1 MDRFG
6 EQMTVLAKGSGYSS
20 NLRCRVDMRAVWGSA
35 VINGGYGAVRGD
47 LIECAGGTVVF
58 PLLGSVDPTSFGFY
72 WALFTGLF
80 VSFSVAWTVKKFQ
93 NKPKE

>member
-1 MDRFG
+1 MKTNKWKEHSISLIFG
-6 EQMTVLAKGSGYSS
+6 
-20 NLRCRVDMRAVWGSA
+20 
-35 VINGGYGAVRGD
+35 
-47 LIECAGGTVVF
+47 
-58 PLLGSVDPTSFGFY
+58 LLGAFTLMKVNPLASVDPTSFGFY